1 MTAGIINVLKP
12 CGMTSHD
19 DVISFMRR
27 VLNTK
32 KIGHSGTL
40 DPDAAGVLPVF
51 AGTATRLLEYALE
64 DGKSYRA
71 EITFGVKT
79 DTGDDSGTVV
89 QKSALPTCS
98 AEEFTN
104 VLKEFTG
111 VQKQLPPMYS
121 ALKLNGQPL
130 YKLARKGIEV
140 EREAREIFISRLQLI
155 SFNPQKAVL
164 DVECSKGTYIRTL
177 LEDICA
183 RLGVCGTMSFLLRTS
198 AGGFKIEDAVTL
210 QELEAEPLRYL
221 LPEET
226 AVMHLTEAVLTERQA
241 WRITQGVA
249 TSMAGMADG
258 LYRLKGQSGEFY
270 GIGKAAEGVMKGVKI
285 LHQADKPQELI

>member
-12 CGMTSHD
+12 CGMTSH

-71 EITFGVKT
+71 EITFGIKT
-79 DTGDDSGTVV
+79 DTGDDSGTVM
-89 QKSALPTCS
+89 QTSALPTCS
-98 AEEFTN
+98 MEEFAT
-104 VLKEFTG
+104 VLQDFTG

-140 EREAREIFISRLQLI
+140 EREAREIFISRLELI

-198 AGGFKIEDAVTL
+198 AGGFKIVDAVTL

-270 GIGKAAEGVMKGVKI
+270 GIGKAAGGVMKGVKI

>member
-12 CGMTSHD
+12 CGMTSH

-64 DGKSYRA
+64 DGKSYRT

-79 DTGDDSGTVV
+79 DTGDDSGAVV
-89 QKSALPTCS
+89 QTSALPTCS
-98 AEEFTN
+98 AEEFAA
-104 VLKEFTG
+104 VLREFAG

-140 EREAREIFISRLQLI
+140 EREAREIFISRLELI

-183 RLGVCGTMSFLLRTS
+183 RLGVCGTMSFLVRTS

-249 TSMAGMADG
+249 TSISGVADG

>member
-12 CGMTSHD
+12 CGMTSH

-89 QKSALPTCS
+89 QTSALPTCS
-98 AEEFTN
+98 AEEFAT
-104 VLKEFTG
+104 VLQDFTG

-140 EREAREIFISRLQLI
+140 ERETREIFISRLELI

-241 WRITQGVA
+241 WRITQGVT

-270 GIGKAAEGVMKGVKI
+270 GIGKAAGGVMKGVKI
-285 LHQADKPQELI
+285 LHQANKPQELI

>member
-19 DVISFMRR
+19 VISFMRR
-27 VLNTK
+27 VLSTK

-71 EITFGVKT
+71 EITFGIKT
-79 DTGDDSGTVV
+79 DTGDDSGAVV
-89 QKSALPTCS
+89 QTSDLPTCS
-98 AEEFTN
+98 TEEFAT

-140 EREAREIFISRLQLI
+140 EREAREIFISGLQLI

>member
-12 CGMTSHD
+12 CGMTSH

-89 QKSALPTCS
+89 QTSALPICT
-98 AEEFTN
+98 AEEFAN
-104 VLKEFTG
+104 VLQEFTG

-140 EREAREIFISRLQLI
+140 EREAREIFISRLELI

-183 RLGVCGTMSFLLRTS
+183 RLSVCGTMSFLLRTS

-226 AVMHLTEAVLTERQA
+226 AVVHLTEAVLTERQA

-249 TSMAGMADG
+249 TSISGVADG
-258 LYRLKGQSGEFY
+258 LYRLKGQNGEFY

>member
-1 MTAGIINVLKP
+1 MQ
-12 CGMTSHD
+12 TS
-19 DVISFMRR
+19 
-27 VLNTK
+27 
-32 KIGHSGTL
+32 
-40 DPDAAGVLPVF
+40 
-51 AGTATRLLEYALE
+51 E
-64 DGKSYRA
+64 
-71 EITFGVKT
+71 
-79 DTGDDSGTVV
+79 
-89 QKSALPTCS
+89 LPTCS
-98 AEEFTN
+98 AEEFAA
-104 VLKEFTG
+104 VLKDFTG

-155 SFNPQKAVL
+155 SFNPQKSVL

-226 AVMHLTEAVLTERQA
+226 AVMHLAEAVLTERQA

>member
-19 DVISFMRR
+19 VIGFLRR

-32 KIGHSGTL
+32 KIGHAGTL

-51 AGTATRLLEYALE
+51 IGTAARLLEYAME
-64 DGKSYRA
+64 DRKSYRA
-71 EITFGVKT
+71 EITFGIKT
-79 DTGDDSGTVV
+79 QTGDDSGEVTER
-89 QKSALPTCS
+89 SALPACS
-98 AEEFTN
+98 SGEFKALLT
-104 VLKEFTG
+104 EFTG
-111 VQKQLPPMYS
+111 RQMQMPPMYS

-130 YKLARKGIEV
+130 YKLARKGISV
-140 EREAREIFISRLQLI
+140 EREAREIYIYRLELI
-155 SFNPQKAVL
+155 NFTAEKAVV

-183 RLGVCGTMSFLLRTS
+183 KLGVCGTMSFLLRTS
-198 AGGFKIEDAVTL
+198 AGGFKIDTAATL
-210 QELEAEPLRYL
+210 QELEAGWQKYL

-226 AVMHLTEAVLTERQA
+226 AVLYLPELVLTDRQA

-249 TSMAGMADG
+249 TSMQDVTDG
-258 LYRLKGQSGEFY
+258 IYRLNSRSGIFY
-270 GIGKAAEGVMKGVKI
+270 GIGKAVSGVVRGTKI
-285 LHQADKPQELI
+285 LHHAEKPQELI

>member
-12 CGMTSHD
+12 CGMTSH

-71 EITFGVKT
+71 EIIFGVKT

-89 QKSALPTCS
+89 QASALPTCS
-98 AEEFTN
+98 AEEFAA
-104 VLKEFTG
+104 VLQEFTG

-140 EREAREIFISRLQLI
+140 EREAREIFISRLELI

-183 RLGVCGTMSFLLRTS
+183 KLGVCGTMSFLLRTS

>member
-12 CGMTSHD
+12 CGMTSH

-79 DTGDDSGTVV
+79 DTGDDSGAVV
-89 QKSALPTCS
+89 QTSELPTCS
-98 AEEFTN
+98 AEEFAA

-140 EREAREIFISRLQLI
+140 EREAREIFISRLELI
-155 SFNPQKAVL
+155 SFNLQKAVL

-183 RLGVCGTMSFLLRTS
+183 SLGVCGTMSFLLRTS

-221 LPEET
+221 LPEEI

-258 LYRLKGQSGEFY
+258 LYRLKGQNGEFY
-270 GIGKAAEGVMKGVKI
+270 GIGKVAGGVMKSVKI

>member
-12 CGMTSHD
+12 CGMTSH

-71 EITFGVKT
+71 EITFGIKT

-89 QKSALPTCS
+89 QKSALPVCS
-98 AEEFTN
+98 AEEFIA
-104 VLKEFTG
+104 VLQDFTG

-140 EREAREIFISRLQLI
+140 EREAREIFISRLELI

-198 AGGFKIEDAVTL
+198 AGSFKIEDAVTL

>member
-12 CGMTSHD
+12 CGMTSH

-51 AGTATRLLEYALE
+51 AGTATRLLEYVLPVFAGTATRLLEYALE

-79 DTGDDSGTVV
+79 DTGDDSGVVV
-89 QKSALPTCS
+89 QKSALPICS
-98 AEEFTN
+98 AEEFAAL
-104 VLKEFTG
+104 LKEFTG

-140 EREAREIFISRLQLI
+140 EREAREIFISRLELI

-164 DVECSKGTYIRTL
+164 DVECS
-177 LEDICA
+177 
-183 RLGVCGTMSFLLRTS
+183 LLRTS

-226 AVMHLTEAVLTERQA
+226 AVMYLAEAVLTERQA
-241 WRITQGVA
+241 WRITQGVV

-258 LYRLKGQSGEFY
+258 LYRLKGQNGEFY
-270 GIGKAAEGVMKGVKI
+270 GIGKADEGVMKGVKI